1 MQKSSP
7 EHRVLTRL
15 AQLGNAILF
24 PWNFITEMI
33 CICAAWDAQ
42 LVVRGNL
49 ATTAKQ
55 LLAHVFKERFY
66 LRTLICLH
74 APSVQQSRQMSNLKK
89 LFFKKVFGWL
99 SNGSRAARS
108 ALDVKEK
115 MHLRC
120 IFYLKKNLKKLLTVP
135 SVSVLLVHGYDTLSK
150 RN

>member
-1 MQKSSP
+1 MSSP

-15 AQLGNAILF
+15 TQLWDAVFF
-24 PWNFITEMI
+24 PRNFITEMI
-33 CICAAWDAQ
+33 CICATWDAQ

-49 ATTAKQ
+49 TTAAKQ
-55 LLAHVFKERFY
+55 LLAHVFKKRFH
-66 LRTLICLH
+66 LITLICLH
-74 APSVQQSRQMSNLKK
+74 APSLQQSDQMSNLKK

-135 SVSVLLVHGYDTLSK
+135 SVSVLLVHGYGTLSK